1 MPIPPKL
8 AESEISNL
16 PNQPG
21 IYCLHGVDDEL
32 LYVGKSVRIRDRVRS
47 HFRGTDESQKRK
59 KLFEQTASIET
70 FRTAG
75 DLGASLLELQHIKGR
90 QPLFN
95 KQSRKKKQLVVAYQR
110 RDDDGYLYPE
120 IQRAKQIDAFDD
132 CVLGVFKSK
141 RQAKNII
148 ESLARENAL
157 CRQRLKVGTKMTD
170 GPCFYFQLDQCRGA
184 CIGEDKPENY
194 NQRFRKAFADYRVQA
209 WPFDGAVEIRETDG
223 ERTDIFTLDTWIIT
237 DAITEIDEHR
247 QNFFRSVD
255 KPATFNYDT
264 YKQIA
269 RKLLDRDKQTA
280 DNISIQ
286 DEQRISN

>member
-1 MPIPPKL
+1 LPVPPKL
-8 AESEISNL
+8 AESEITMLS
-16 PNQPG
+16 NQPG
-21 IYCLHGVDDEL
+21 VYCLYGVDDEL
-32 LYVGKSVRIRDRVRS
+32 LYVGKSVRIRERVRS
-47 HFRGTDESQKRK
+47 HFRGTDESRKRK
-59 KLFEQTASIET
+59 KLFEQTASIEI

-75 DLGASLLELQHIKGR
+75 DLGASLLELQHIKER

-120 IQRAKQIDAFDD
+120 IQRAKQIDASDE

-141 RQAKNII
+141 RQAKNTI
-148 ESLARENAL
+148 ETVARENAL

-170 GPCFYFQLDQCRGA
+170 GPCFYYQLDQCRGA

-194 NQRFRKAFADYRVQA
+194 NQRFRKAFADYKVQA
-209 WPFDGAVEIRETDG
+209 WPFDGAVEIREADG
-223 ERTDIFTLDTWIIT
+223 ERTDIFTVDHWVIT

-269 RKLLDRDKQTA
+269 RKLLDGDKQTA
-280 DNISIQ
+280 DNMSIQ
-286 DEQRISN
+286 DE